1 MEFAGNKLTSPISIK
16 NQTLSFSVGSPI
28 VNQVPVALNAH
39 DRRPFT
45 ANRASK
51 ARTPRSDSTIHRP
64 STHDG
69 KLMPSTPKS
78 SFSRQFVNLSPRQIS
93 FRLVSDSDSI
103 FDSGKDSED
112 VSAAHAALADKVL
125 ADAALADDRVV
136 LSDAAKQTASSST
149 SRPNIDTA
157 PYMDCAN
164 RPTTSYL
171 EYSSRNSEQRYKLPN
186 FIKRRGQETNV
197 VDSFNLNPKITT
209 SNVKGSLSYR
219 LNAAIV
225 NDNPSTNGNAR
236 TYLSTPFVKSIKAN
250 NHAVASV
257 AATCP
262 PSMPLIDTLSRLP
275 TAAHHVDTDNATS
288 TKPPIQIADE
298 DVASMSSASTVF
310 QGMTIDE
317 VLDYLL
323 AARDTGSKNAQ
334 FLHVTSRYNLEFVAK
349 ENFYDLVI
357 LDRPGNPK
365 SGFVWTASHDTRVQQ
380 KVLDPSKVM
389 QLSLYGLV
397 TYTRKFYSD
406 SWQRSEEV
414 ELSELMSIHDFIL
427 QRSQVD
433 FLRTGRFFH
442 YFKEIK
448 AFTAWRN
455 YARHSVIHRNKM
467 QLLKVSF
474 LAESELITCILDICN
489 TMYSVEIETELFC
502 FATKGSICLTDYI
515 NRQLEK
521 NDLTKRKLVKVVN
534 DLCCRLTQQFD
545 FFIRSD
551 KLASRQREVKE
562 HHPLKDIIH
571 SVEAVSSDVIKL
583 RSVLLLTDDFKQKLK
598 RIFILAQFRVDFAV
612 SELIRTFWFRFK
624 QFLLGVRLVS
634 RGKNHNGEFT
644 WDTDRSLF
652 EYDGKIKIES
662 LNNYNSYE
670 SIVDHCTY
678 PSEVFDSLKLINV
691 RDDSKIVDSHQQVSL
706 LTGDPSSVKSKAV
719 KVTKEWEEQ
728 GSHLCIDIHL
738 LSGTEYVDMNDF
750 LTLKSFNDFKIVSSP
765 TKSDSA
771 NMIFKL
777 CNDFANLVE
786 ALPSL
791 KNHLF
796 ISEPTAIPKF
806 GTLRLYEE
814 PPSESDGQSS
824 SMYTN
829 SAYFTLMTMRS
840 TYNAMGGYEL
850 AMDAMQMV
858 SHAYVEATTLDSH
871 VFKLFEILRSLW
883 TLSPALLVKRIERSF
898 ILPKLTAYI
907 ENPESVDDMKRYH
920 LRDKGL
926 MMLLCTLV
934 ISVSLVISHITISVL
949 LYDFHRSTASIHSKH

>member
-1 MEFAGNKLTSPISIK
+1 MEPTGNKLSSPISIK
-16 NQTLSFSVGSPI
+16 NKSLSYSARSPI
-28 VNQVPVALNAH
+28 INQVPIALDAH

-45 ANRASK
+45 ANRTSTT
-51 ARTPRSDSTIHRP
+51 RTPRSSSAIHRP

-69 KLMPSTPKS
+69 KLIPSTPK
-78 SFSRQFVNLSPRQIS
+78 SRQFVNLSPRQIS
-93 FRLVSDSDSI
+93 FRLVSDSDSML
-103 FDSGKDSED
+103 DSDRDS
-112 VSAAHAALADKVL
+112 VNILAAHAALADKVL
-125 ADAALADDRVV
+125 ADAALADRE
-136 LSDAAKQTASSST
+136 LSDAAPLRQIASSSI

-157 PYMDCAN
+157 SYIDCIN

-171 EYSSRNSEQRYKLPN
+171 EYNSRTVEQRYKLPN
-186 FIKRRGQETNV
+186 FIKRRGQEATVN
-197 VDSFNLNPKITT
+197 DSFNLDPKITT
-209 SNVKGSLSYR
+209 NNVKGSLSYR

-225 NDNPSTNGNAR
+225 NENPSTNGSSAR
-236 TYLSTPFVKSIKAN
+236 TYLNTPFVKSMKAN
-250 NHAVASV
+250 NRPVAVA
-257 AATCP
+257 AATGP

-275 TAAHHVDTDNATS
+275 PVEHHMDTENAT
-288 TKPPIQIADE
+288 TANYPIRIAVE
-298 DVASMSSASTVF
+298 DAASVSSASTVF
-310 QGMTIDE
+310 QGMTIDD

-349 ENFYDLVI
+349 DNFYDLVI

-365 SGFVWTASHDTRVQQ
+365 SGFIWTSSHDTRVQQ

-455 YARHSVIHRNKM
+455 YARHSVIHRNKV
-467 QLLKVSF
+467 QLLKDSF
-474 LAESELITCILDICN
+474 LAESELITCMLDICN
-489 TMYSVEIETELFC
+489 TMYSIEIDSELFC

-515 NRQLEK
+515 SRQLEK
-521 NDLTKRKLVKVVN
+521 NDVMKRKLVKAVN

-551 KLASRQREVKE
+551 KLASRQRDVKD
-562 HHPLKDIIH
+562 HHPLKDIIQ
-571 SVEAVSSDVIKL
+571 SVEAASADVIKL
-583 RSVLLLTDDFKQKLK
+583 RSVMLLTDDFKQKLK
-598 RIFILAQFRVDFAV
+598 KIFIIAQFRVDFTV

-624 QFLLGVRLVS
+624 QFLLGPRMVS
-634 RGKNHNGEFT
+634 KSTYYNEEFY
-644 WDTDRSLF
+644 WDIDRSLF
-652 EYDGKIKIES
+652 TSDGKIKVEA
-662 LNNYNSYE
+662 LNYYNSYE

-678 PSEVFDSLKLINV
+678 PSEILDSLKLINV
-691 RDDSKIVDSHQQVSL
+691 RDESKIFDSHQQVMV
-706 LTGDPSSVKSKAV
+706 LTGDPSSVKCRAV
-719 KVTKEWEEQ
+719 KVTKEWEDQ

-738 LSGTEYVDMNDF
+738 LSGTEYVDMADF
-750 LTLKSFNDFKIVSSP
+750 LTLKSFNNFKIVSSP

-771 NMIFKL
+771 NMMFKL

-791 KNHLF
+791 RNHSF
-796 ISEPTAIPKF
+796 ISEPTTIPKF

-814 PPSESDGQSS
+814 PPSESDVQSS

-840 TYNAMGGYEL
+840 TYNVTGGYEL
-850 AMDAMQMV
+850 AVDAMRMV
-858 SHAYVEATTLDSH
+858 SQAYVEATTLDSH

-907 ENPESVDDMKRYH
+907 ENPESVDDMKRSH

-926 MMLLCTLV
+926 LILLCSIV
-934 ISVSLVISHITISVL
+934 ISVLV
-949 LYDFHRSTASIHSKH
+949 D